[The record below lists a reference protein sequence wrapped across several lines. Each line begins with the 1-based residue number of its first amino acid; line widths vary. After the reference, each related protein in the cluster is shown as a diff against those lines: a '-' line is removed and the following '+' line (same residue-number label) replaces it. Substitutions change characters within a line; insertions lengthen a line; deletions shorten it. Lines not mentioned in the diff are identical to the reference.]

1 MPQGGR
7 RTGAGRPKG
16 ARSAKT
22 LAQTKAV
29 EASGLTPLDFML
41 SVMRDEKNEQAVRL
55 DAANKAAPYVHA
67 KLATVDHKSSDG
79 SMATKPDTIV
89 IKAAAG
95 ADGGD

>member
-1 MPQGGR
+1 MPSGGKR
-7 RTGAGRPKG
+7 AGAGRPKG

-29 EASGLTPLDFML
+29 EESGITPLEYML
-41 SVMRDEKNEQAVRL
+41 SVMRDESNEQAVRL

-79 SMATKPDTIV
+79 SMSQKPDTIV
-89 IKAAAG
+89 IKAATSAN
-95 ADGGD
+95 GGD